1 VTETSA
7 FLRWLVETLERAGI
21 AYMVTGSLAST
32 FHGEYRATADVD
44 VVVDP
49 TEQQLE
55 DFLSSVGEEF
65 YVSPDAA
72 REARRRRWMFN
83 VIHPAGGW
91 KADLILR
98 KDRPFSREEFSRRV
112 QAVVQGVP
120 LFVASPEDVILSK
133 LEWSRQAESERQF
146 RDALGVALV
155 QQDRLDWQYL
165 GRWGRALGVEDLVE
179 RLRSEAGR
187 HEPNP

>member
-1 VTETSA
+1 VTETAA
-7 FLRWLVETLERAGI
+7 FLRWLVETLEQAGI

-32 FHGEYRATADVD
+32 FHGEHRATADVD

-55 DFLSSVGEEF
+55 RFLRSVGEEF
-65 YVSPDAA
+65 YVSADAA
-72 REARRRRWMFN
+72 REALRRRWMFN

-112 QAVVQGVP
+112 QAVLEGVP
-120 LFVASPEDVILSK
+120 LLVASPEDVILSK

-155 QQDRLDWQYL
+155 QHDRLDWKYL
-165 GRWGRALGVEDLVE
+165 DRWGRAIGVEGLVQ
-179 RLRSEAGR
+179 RLRSEVGKKD
-187 HEPNP
+187 PNP